1 MLRKLC
7 VKCKADNVQQGV
19 AKGCVCEESGGRK
32 CVCVCV
38 LLSLCMHKTFA
49 LSEILMSTA
58 QKPPGNF
65 YYFGF
70 ALFTISLVSFLLST
84 HFQCVFVGVWLCVRE
99 CVCVCVAL
107 FEFSV
112 CFKPRGKTHQSAI
125 FISVLASISSCCH
138 RNKPTPPPS
147 PPALPRP

>member
-1 MLRKLC
+1 M
-7 VKCKADNVQQGV
+7 
-19 AKGCVCEESGGRK
+19 
-32 CVCVCV
+32 CVCV

-138 RNKPTPPPS
+138 RNKPTPPLPS
-147 PPALPRP
+147 CSTTPLSNTGVSATSVSVAVSDMQ